1 MVKSQKIVMN
11 FLSKNPLVTPPDFM
25 KLPKPKDAFETEASS
40 LEDETDIKKLLEMDK
55 SRVEI

>member
-1 MVKSQKIVMN
+1 
-11 FLSKNPLVTPPDFM
+11 M

-55 SRVEI
+55 SEDKIEAGELKNVEEFVLKNIKK